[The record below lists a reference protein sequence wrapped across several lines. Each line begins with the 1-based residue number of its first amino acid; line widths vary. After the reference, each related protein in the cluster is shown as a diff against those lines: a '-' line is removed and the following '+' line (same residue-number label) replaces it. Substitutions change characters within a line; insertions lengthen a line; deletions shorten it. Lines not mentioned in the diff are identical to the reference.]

1 MRKYIAILAALVL
14 SFSMPSFAQDASMDE
29 TGIEAAIIAVVNDS
43 ESIEDAIVLLLS
55 EEDTTLTD
63 AQKNA
68 LRDLPE
74 DARIF
79 FINTVID
86 GTTTVDTA
94 LLVATQQ
101 GVTNE
106 MGEELY
112 NAFSPELVNFIE
124 DDAEGNLLETAAGP
138 TSSGPIGVGVGA
150 GGADLTG
157 ASDAGPRRQSGWGDQ
172 GVRRRPRR
180 LDRSVHGDQHGSLS
194 GGADLARGMD
204 PSARTQCPWRA
215 GRRRAAGL

>member
-1 MRKYIAILAALVL
+1 
-14 SFSMPSFAQDASMDE
+14 MPSFAQEASTDE
-29 TGIEAAIIAVVNDS
+29 TGIEAAIAAVVANS
-43 ESIEDAIVLLLS
+43 ESTADAIALLLS

-86 GTTTVDTA
+86 GTSTVDTA

-101 GVTNE
+101 GVTSE

-112 NAFSPELVNFIE
+112 NAFSPQLVNFIE

-138 TSSGPIGVGVGA
+138 SSSGPIGVGVGA
-150 GGADLTG
+150 GGAGGGGVT
-157 ASDAGPRRQSGWGDQ
+157 ASGN
-172 GVRRRPRR
+172 
-180 LDRSVHGDQHGSLS
+180 
-194 GGADLARGMD
+194 
-204 PSARTQCPWRA
+204 
-215 GRRRAAGL
+215 